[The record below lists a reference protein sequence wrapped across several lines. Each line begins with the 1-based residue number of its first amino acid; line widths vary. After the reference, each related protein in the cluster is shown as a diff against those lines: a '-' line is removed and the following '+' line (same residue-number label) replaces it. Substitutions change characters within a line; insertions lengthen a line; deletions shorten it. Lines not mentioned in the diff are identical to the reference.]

1 MSVDALFSFSSF
13 FFWLLFLSLSEG
25 ILVGLDDAH
34 EVGVQGEE
42 DGGLKQHLEEVVL
55 LLELLVL
62 VLGNSVAD
70 EDLVL
75 LVDGRVVD
83 HIPDSDQTHRDQR
96 EDDSGGELSSAA
108 EGVLDEPVHE
118 ESGSQVK
125 WDQKHNGH
133 HWEPPGNLIV
143 EDQEEVPR
151 DVVEGQNH
159 SKATNELDS
168 KFDGAAAAASQL
180 LGSVVLADAQA
191 AAAA

>member
-108 EGVLDEPVHE
+108 EGVLDEPVHK
-118 ESGSQVK
+118 ESRGNVK
-125 WDQKHNGH
+125 WDQQSNGNN
-133 HWEPPGNLIV
+133 WEPPGNLIV
-143 EDQEEVPR
+143 QDEE
-151 DVVEGQNH
+151 EIQ
-159 SKATNELDS
+159 
-168 KFDGAAAAASQL
+168 
-180 LGSVVLADAQA
+180 
-191 AAAA
+191 